1 MSRVIRRQTLF
12 ARSFT
17 VAFVLGGCVAGYF
30 LGRQAVVWE
39 SLRKLDQLAK
49 TAVDQNDAS
58 LREASHVLQS
68 MKVSSALMCTD
79 DDIEYLRDLVF
90 RTANLKDAGRIQSS
104 RIKCSATSGRTAR
117 TISSLGFDSS
127 STNDGLTYY
136 HLKDPGKAET
146 YRAAL
151 QRGNA
156 YVVFNSGESVNQDS
170 SLVQL
175 AVTTISSAEEHAGS
189 KITLAPANGLPS
201 VAQEG
206 TGQFGKTLYAT
217 RCSSLGF
224 NCVTLSIPAAYVMQ
238 KGDIATAAFS
248 ASGAVT
254 GLLLCTLLLNVHSRS
269 HDLSNQLK
277 RAIDREQLEVVYQ
290 PIVNLATQMVIGA
303 EALARWTNE
312 DGEPV
317 KPDIFI
323 KIAEEKGFIGRITKL
338 VLHRVLRDF
347 APTLRSRPGFRIS
360 MNVSAADLSDPDF
373 LPMMDESLK
382 KANVKPQSIV
392 IEITER
398 SATDGIE
405 AREAIRNLRRKGFA
419 IHIDDFGTGHSNLD
433 KLLYLYADTIKIDR
447 AFTQVIGTDSVTAVI
462 LPQILAMARTL
473 GLGVVVEGVET
484 KAQSDYFNPGEQ
496 KIHAQGWL
504 YGHPG
509 TAEELKSQL
518 AAEPPVP
525 IKIRPE
531 IAQEPPVEIPE
542 IETSLGKLHLVKTH
556 IA

>member
-1 MSRVIRRQTLF
+1 MSRVIRRQTLS
-12 ARSFT
+12 ARLLT
-17 VAFVLGGCVAGYF
+17 VAFILGGCAAGYF
-30 LGRQAVVWE
+30 LGRQAVIWE
-39 SLRKLDQLAK
+39 SVSKLDQYSKA
-49 TAVDQNDAS
+49 AVAQNDAS
-58 LREASHVLQS
+58 LKDARQVLES
-68 MKVSSALMCTD
+68 MKVSSASTCTD
-79 DDIEYLRDLVF
+79 DDVEYLRGLVF
-90 RTANLKDAGRIQSS
+90 RTANLKDAGRIQHSII
-104 RIKCSATSGRTAR
+104 RCSANSGRTAR
-117 TISSLGFDSS
+117 AITSLDFDSS

-136 HLKDPGKAET
+136 HLKSTGKADP

-151 QRGNA
+151 QLGSV
-156 YVVFNSGESVNQDS
+156 YVVFNSGEPFNQDS
-170 SLVQL
+170 NFVGIT
-175 AVTTISSAEEHAGS
+175 VTTKSG
-189 KITLAPANGLPS
+189 TLGQTESNTGPPPANDFP
-201 VAQEG
+201 EG
-206 TGQFGKTLYAT
+206 ALEGSGQLGKSLFAT

-224 NCVTLSIPAAYVMQ
+224 NCITLSVPTTYVMQ
-238 KGDIATAAFS
+238 KGNLAIATLAAV
-248 ASGAVT
+248 GAVA
-254 GLLLCTLLLNVHSRS
+254 GLLLCTLLLNVHTRS
-269 HDLSNQLK
+269 HDLPNQLK
-277 RAIDREQLEVVYQ
+277 RALDREQLEVVYQ
-290 PIVNLATQMVIGA
+290 PIVNLATQTIIGA
-303 EALARWTNE
+303 EALARWNNE

-317 KPDIFI
+317 KPDIFV
-323 KIAEEKGFIGRITKL
+323 KIAEEKGFIGKITKL

-347 APTLRSRPGFRIS
+347 AATLRSRPGFRIS
-360 MNVSAADLSDPDF
+360 MNVSAVDLSDPAF
-373 LPMMDESLK
+373 LPMMDEALK

-504 YGHPG
+504 YGRPG
-509 TAEELKSQL
+509 TADALKSSL

-525 IKIRPE
+525 IPIKPE
-531 IAQEPPVEIPE
+531 IAKEPPIEVPE
-542 IETSLGKLHLVKTH
+542 VETSLGKFRLVKSH